1 MDNINNLEQG
11 LVDIASLIS
20 KFAMVNRVTLLENG
34 QTLESDTDHTVM
46 LSVCACSLAAK
57 LYPTLNVGKISQ
69 YALVHDLVE
78 AYAGD
83 TDTSNFD
90 TVNWQD
96 KTDRESKA
104 FQKIK
109 DEFSKNYNWIA
120 DTISQYDK
128 QEDDEAKFVKLMD
141 KVMTKLTHR
150 SNGGVYFK
158 NNNITK
164 EVVEKHLTTQ
174 AQILDEKYGDKF
186 PEVITII
193 RSLSDKIMEEV
204 YNI

>member
-1 MDNINNLEQG
+1 
-11 LVDIASLIS
+11 
-20 KFAMVNRVTLLENG
+20 MVNRVTLLENG

-150 SNGGVYFK
+150 SNSGAYFK
-158 NNNITK
+158 NNNLSK
-164 EVVEKHLTTQ
+164 EEAENHLVSQ
-174 AQILDEKYGDKF
+174 AKLLDKKYGDKF
-186 PEVITII
+186 PEIIIII
-193 RSLSDKIMEEV
+193 RSLSDRIMKEV
-204 YNI
+204 YL

>member
-1 MDNINNLEQG
+1 MENIEQG

-20 KFAMVNRVTLLENG
+20 KFAKVNRVTLLEDG
-34 QTLESDTDHTVM
+34 VTLESDTDHTVM
-46 LSVCACSLAAK
+46 LGVCACSVASK
-57 LYPTLNVGKISQ
+57 LYPALDIGKIAQ

-83 TDTSNFD
+83 TNTFNFN
-90 TVNWQD
+90 TVNWQE
-96 KTDRESKA
+96 KAIREEKA

-109 DEFSKNYNWIA
+109 DEFSANYNWIA
-120 DTISQYDK
+120 GTITQYDK

-150 SNGGVYFK
+150 SNGGAYFK
-158 NNNITK
+158 KNNVSK
-164 EVVEKHLTTQ
+164 EEAENHLVSQ

-186 PEVITII
+186 PEIITII
-193 RSLSDKIMEEV
+193 RSLSDKIMREV
-204 YNI
+204 Y